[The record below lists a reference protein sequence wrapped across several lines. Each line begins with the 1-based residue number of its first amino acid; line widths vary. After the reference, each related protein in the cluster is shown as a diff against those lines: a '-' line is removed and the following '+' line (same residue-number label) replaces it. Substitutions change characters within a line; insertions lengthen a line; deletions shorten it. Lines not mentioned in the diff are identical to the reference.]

1 MQRYP
6 LWQDPMPD
14 RLHISTQISIEE
26 LMLTGCTTTS
36 DHRYHDPN
44 DYQLDERIEA
54 ATVKGII
61 SMPVAAV

>member
-1 MQRYP
+1 M
-6 LWQDPMPD
+6 
-14 RLHISTQISIEE
+14 EE

-61 SMPVAAV
+61 SMPVAAVCVWGSRAVA